1 MKDYDDDADDYDTSL
16 QPGQHMMN
24 TQMDYKEK
32 YHDALDAYREAVK
45 AIDKLKGA
53 SDIDFERAD
62 QINALEDQNNALE
75 KEVLDLEK
83 RNSALAADN
92 VFLRD
97 QQKNTQIAFDALK
110 DKHEKFL
117 GQTAALVLSKL
128 GKALA
133 DGLDKHAFSATE
145 LAHIA
150 SAGGTPLSIDRTK
163 AMITKYIR
171 DTVQTLTGITI

>member
-75 KEVLDLEK
+75 KEVLIWRNVIRLLRPIMSFSGINK
-83 RNSALAADN
+83 RIPKSRSML
-92 VFLRD
+92 
-97 QQKNTQIAFDALK
+97 
-110 DKHEKFL
+110 
-117 GQTAALVLSKL
+117 
-128 GKALA
+128 
-133 DGLDKHAFSATE
+133 
-145 LAHIA
+145 
-150 SAGGTPLSIDRTK
+150 
-163 AMITKYIR
+163 
-171 DTVQTLTGITI
+171 